1 MKVRPPYAVL
11 AAHYDEV
18 YEVWRTS
25 LSVAR
30 DEIFRARRVGFRSVL
45 DLGCG
50 SGWQSLELA
59 RRGASVVAI
68 DPVRSFLAPLRARAR
83 KEKLALEVRSGGL
96 PFPPIRDGERFDL
109 ALATFD
115 VLNHLSRRDD
125 LLPAFREVSRALV
138 PGGHF
143 FFDLNTPETLELFDE
158 HHRVVRLE
166 GDILSAE
173 TGSYDGAERL
183 GTVRRDWFFPV
194 PAGRGRFRRVV
205 EEYRETAWSRE
216 EVDESLRAAG
226 LRAKLLTDSAGWLSF
241 SPPGA
246 RWIGLA
252 VRTSA
257 RAGGS

>member
-1 MKVRPPYAVL
+1 MRVRPPYAVL

-18 YEVWRTS
+18 YEIWRTS

-30 DEIFRARRVGFRSVL
+30 DEIFRSRRVGFRSVL

-59 RRGASVVAI
+59 RRGAAVVAI
-68 DPVRSFLAPLRARAR
+68 DPVRSFLAPLRAQAR
-83 KEKLALEVRSGGL
+83 KEKLALEVRLGSL
-96 PFPPIRDGERFDL
+96 PSPPIHDGERFDL
-109 ALATFD
+109 VLATFD
-115 VLNHLSRRDD
+115 VLNHLTKRGE
-125 LLPAFREVSRALV
+125 LLPAFREVHRTLV

-143 FFDLNTPETLELFDE
+143 FYDLNTPETLELFDD

-166 GDILSAE
+166 GDVLSAE
-173 TGSYDGAERL
+173 TGSYDGATRI
-183 GTVRRDWFFPV
+183 GTVRRDWFFPLRG
-194 PAGRGRFRRVV
+194 GRGRFRRLV

-216 EVDESLRAAG
+216 EVDQALRAAG
-226 LRAKLLTDSAGWLSF
+226 LTTKLLTDSAGWLSF

-252 VRTSA
+252 A
-257 RAGGS
+257 RGR